1 MANKR
6 NTENN
11 KKHCQDRRDTLKT
24 ATPPWLTPQ
33 DYADINKFYEL
44 AKHMSATNGVEY
56 EVDHIIPLSNPLVCG
71 LHHPN
76 NLQIITKEQNREKGS
91 DLRFEPEENAITIDT
106 IRDMDAV
113 RNNGK
118 FVKGVSGNPAGRPP
132 SKKIAAVKQAT
143 LDEIF
148 DAADGDAVK
157 FQQLVLKNGREL
169 GITLDVALKLAKEL
183 SVYQTP
189 RKASIE
195 TKIEE
200 KPTQIVLQ
208 TNLPS
213 IKKMKNVTTINKDGD
228 EEA

>member
-6 NTENN
+6 NSDDN
-11 KKHCQDRRDTLKT
+11 KKHCKDRRDVLKAATL
-24 ATPPWLTPQ
+24 PCMTPQ
-33 DYADINKFYEL
+33 DFADINKFYEL
-44 AKHMSATNGVEY
+44 AKHMSATSGIEY
-56 EVDHIIPLSNPLVCG
+56 EVDHIIPLSNPIVCG

-76 NLQIITKEQNREKGS
+76 NLQIITREQNKLKGS
-91 DLRFEPEENAITIDT
+91 DLRLEPESDAITISV
-106 IRDMDAV
+106 IREMDSV

-132 SKKIAAVKQAT
+132 AKKIAMVKQAT

-148 DAADGDAVK
+148 DLADGDAVK

-213 IKKMKNVTTINKDGD
+213 IKQMKNVTSPKGEDN

>member
-6 NTENN
+6 TTDTN
-11 KKHCQDRRDTLKT
+11 KKHCQKRRDTLKT
-24 ATPPWLTPQ
+24 ATPPWMTPQ
-33 DYADINKFYEL
+33 DFADINKFYEL
-44 AKHMSATNGVEY
+44 AKHMSATNGTEY

-76 NLQIITKEQNREKGS
+76 NLQIITKDQNKDKGS
-91 DLRFEPEENAITIDT
+91 DLRFEPEENAITIAE
-106 IRDMDAV
+106 IREMDAI

-148 DAADGDAVK
+148 DLADGDAVK

-208 TNLPS
+208 T
-213 IKKMKNVTTINKDGD
+213 KDRKSVV
-228 EEA
+228 